1 MMTERDYQRLSKLI
15 AMLSSENDGEVLNA
29 VDAVSNILNEYG
41 LIWTDLLLPR
51 KFLKV
56 RNAQADELTAEPVE
70 TNEPLDPTQATPK
83 QMFDALMQSPR
94 VSIETKRDIR
104 DYTQEIS
111 ENRVRPKTRADLQ
124 AMYRYAI
131 IQGRHI

>member
-1 MMTERDYQRLSKLI
+1 MMTERDYQRLSKLV
-15 AMLSSENDGEVLNA
+15 AMLSSDNDGEILNA
-29 VDAVSNILNEYG
+29 VDAISNILNEYG
-41 LIWTDLLLPR
+41 LGWTDLLLPR

-56 RNAQADELTAEPVE
+56 RNAQADDLKAEAADSG
-70 TNEPLDPTQATPK
+70 PLDPAQATPK
-83 QMFDALMQSPR
+83 QMYDALMQSPR

-104 DYTQEIS
+104 DYTTEIS

-131 IQGRHI
+131 MQGRHI